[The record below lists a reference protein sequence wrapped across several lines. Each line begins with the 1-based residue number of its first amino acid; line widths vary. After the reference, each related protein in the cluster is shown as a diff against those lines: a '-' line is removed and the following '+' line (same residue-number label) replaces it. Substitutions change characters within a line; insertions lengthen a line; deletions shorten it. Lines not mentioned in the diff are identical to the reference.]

1 MFDVLGAAGSVPLE
15 SYFGFKMPLCSF
27 SFRTRLPRITLA
39 MALTGMNLVGLNF
52 QDRAGAAD
60 VASVKRT
67 AATPEIAASSDEPVE
82 SMSVIR
88 VPSNWSI
95 DLFAAEPDVANVVA
109 FDVDHQGRLYV
120 CETFRQTR
128 GVTDNRA
135 HDEKWLL
142 ADLAAETVQDRIDY
156 HKRLLGDGV
165 VAFAQ
170 QEDRIRRIVDTDG
183 DGSADQSTVFA
194 GGFNA
199 LEEGTGAGVLA
210 HRGKVYYTCIPKL
223 WQFTDPDDD
232 GVADERTILSDG
244 YGVRVAFRGHDMHG
258 AIIGFD
264 GRLYFTIGDRGFYVI
279 NKEGETLAN
288 PAEGAVF
295 RCELDGTGLEVFAHG
310 LRNPQEIAFNDYGDW
325 FTVDNNSDSGDKA
338 RIVHL
343 LEGGDSGWRMHY
355 QYLPDRGPFNR
366 QKIWEPHHNE
376 RPAHLVPPIANF
388 SDGPSGLAY
397 YPGTGFGDELNDRF
411 LICDFRGGPS
421 NSGIRSFQLQN
432 DGAFYQLADDAQPI
446 WNVLATD
453 VAFGPGGELFVS
465 DWVDGW
471 NGLGKGRI
479 YRITDP
485 EAQKNPIVDE
495 VKRLLA
501 SDVTQMKVPELVE
514 LVRHDDRRVRLMAQ
528 WELAIRGEA
537 DGLVGVMKNLKIQ
550 PRFRL
555 HGFWGAEHAARL
567 DPALRPTVLAAG
579 RELLDD
585 PSEWI
590 RAAACSLLGDQKDG
604 ESIASLIPKINDESP
619 RVAYFATM
627 ALSELIRADVTTSA
641 SNAAQA
647 FADVVAMTAR
657 NANEDP
663 ALRHAAIRFM
673 TVSVRESD
681 LVELRVHES
690 VDVRRAAVAAL
701 RGKLS
706 EQVAEF
712 LNDPST
718 LVVTEASM
726 AIHDEP
732 IPAAEDS
739 LVELL
744 GSKDLPLDS
753 DPLLRRVL
761 SAAYRIGTPSA
772 ASAVAGFAASDLSPK
787 WARIEAIDLLGQ
799 WSSPDPRCRVTNEY
813 RPLPPRPA
821 PAKGTT
827 EPVAKAALSARI
839 DELMLAGEDVR
850 EKVIDVASK
859 LGISKITPSLVA
871 RFEKSAARPDARAS
885 ALTAIGRL
893 RPEEAIALA
902 KKVDEQQPVKV
913 ILASLNILGRLD
925 AKQSV
930 QRIVEATKSES
941 QSVRGMAWDLL
952 AENDSPLASAT
963 IAAGFKDYLSDTL
976 PTDVRLN
983 VAEAVRKRLPTPTID
998 QLLDYQ
1004 AQKQTGE
1011 PLAKWYDAL
1020 HGGDAEA
1027 GKKVFF
1033 EKTEL
1038 SCVRCHKVDRAG
1050 GEVGPN
1056 LTVIGKTRDRRT
1068 LLEAIC
1074 LPDAKIAEGFET
1086 AVIADEDG
1094 QVYTGIVASEN
1105 DDVVDLIAADG
1116 TRSSIEKDLIIAR
1129 KKGKSSMP
1137 AGLVDQMTPRQ
1148 LRDLVAYLASL
1159 QVDPRATSDVE

>member
-1 MFDVLGAAGSVPLE
+1 
-15 SYFGFKMPLCSF
+15 MPLSF
-27 SFRTRLPRITLA
+27 VFSRTRSPRVLLA
-39 MALTGMNLVGLNF
+39 VYLLGVNIVGGVSPSLSV
-52 QDRAGAAD
+52 AAD

-67 AATPEIAASSDEPVE
+67 AATPQISESSDEPME
-82 SMSVIR
+82 SMSAIR
-88 VPSNWSI
+88 LPPNWSI

-120 CETFRQTR
+120 CETFRQNR

-156 HKRLLGDGV
+156 HKRLLGDGAN
-165 VAFAQ
+165 AFAQ

-183 DGSADQSTVFA
+183 DGSADESTVFA
-194 GGFNA
+194 DGFNS

-223 WQFTDPDDD
+223 WQFTDPDGD

-244 YGVRVAFRGHDMHG
+244 YGVRVAFRGHDLHG
-258 AIIGFD
+258 VTVGYD
-264 GRLYFTIGDRGFYVI
+264 GRLYFSIGDRGFYVI

-310 LRNPQEIAFNDYGDW
+310 LRNPQELDFNDYGDW

-343 LEGGDSGWRMHY
+343 LEHGDSGWRMHY

-376 RPAHLVPPIANF
+376 RPAHLIPPVANF
-388 SDGPSGLAY
+388 TDGPSGLAY

-432 DGAFYQLADDAQPI
+432 DGAFYQLAADAQPI
-446 WNVLATD
+446 WSVLATD
-453 VAFGPGGELFVS
+453 IAFGPGGELFVS
-465 DWVDGW
+465 DWVNGW
-471 NGLGKGRI
+471 DGLGKARI

-485 EAQKNPIVDE
+485 AAQQEPIVEE

-501 SDVTQMKVPELVE
+501 SDVSQIEVAALTEHL
-514 LVRHDDRRVRLMAQ
+514 RHADRRVRLMSQ

-537 DGLVGVMKNLKIQ
+537 DALVGVMKNLEIK

-567 DPALRPTVLAAG
+567 QPTLRPAVVAAA

-604 ESIASLIPKINDESP
+604 DSVVKLIQKVNDENA

-627 ALSELIRADVTTSA
+627 ALSELIQADTSA
-641 SNAAQA
+641 SDSVTSQA
-647 FADVVAMTAR
+647 FVSVVAMTAR
-657 NANEDP
+657 NANADP

-673 TVSVRESD
+673 TESVRESD
-681 LVELRVHES
+681 LVDLRTHES

-701 RGKLS
+701 RGKHS
-706 EQVAEF
+706 EQIAEYLSDSSALVA
-712 LNDPST
+712 
-718 LVVTEASM
+718 TEAAM

-744 GSKDLPLDS
+744 SSKDLPLDS

-772 ASAVAGFAASDLSPK
+772 AASVAGFAASDLSPK
-787 WARIEAIDLLGQ
+787 WARIEAIDLLGH
-799 WSSPDPRCRVTNEY
+799 WADPDPRCRVTNEF

-821 PAKGTT
+821 PAQGTT

-839 DELMLAGEDVR
+839 DELMLAGDEVR

-859 LGISKITPSLVA
+859 LGISKITPNLIA
-871 RFEKSAARPDARAS
+871 RFEKANARPEARAS

-893 RPEEAIALA
+893 SPAEAIALA
-902 KKVDEQQPVKV
+902 KKVDGQQPVKV
-913 ILASLNILGRLD
+913 ILASLDVLGRLD

-930 QRIVEATKSES
+930 ERIVDATKSES
-941 QSVRGMAWDLL
+941 QSVRGLAWDLL
-952 AENDSPLASAT
+952 AENSSPLAVET
-963 IAAGFKDYLSDTL
+963 ISAGFKDYLSDTL

-983 VAEAVRKRLPTPTID
+983 VAEAVRKRLPQSTID
-998 QLLDYQ
+998 DLLDYQ
-1004 AQKQTGE
+1004 AKKQTSE
-1011 PLAKWYDAL
+1011 PLAKWYDSL

-1105 DDVVDLIAADG
+1105 EEFVDLIAADG
-1116 TRSSIEKDLIIAR
+1116 TRSSIDKELIIAR

-1159 QVDPRATSDVE
+1159 QVDPRATTEVE